1 MADDTPHDDPS
12 IETADTDSPPP
23 DEPGRRSE
31 LFADITGAGRVD
43 WRSNVLVPVL
53 AIVSALIVGAI
64 VIALGDLDT
73 LKLWGSDP
81 GQAAGDTWDRV
92 SGAYSAL
99 WRGAV
104 GGWNP
109 ISETLTRASPLILAG
124 LAVAVGF
131 QAGLF
136 NIGANGQMLI
146 GGMIALIVGFQLSVP
161 TVIHIPLVVI
171 GGLIGGA
178 LWGAIPGYLRAKTG
192 AHEVITTIM
201 LNFVALRLVDYLLKV
216 DYFQLEGRDD
226 PVSKSVET
234 TARYPKLL
242 SADWLPFGLGS
253 PRHRVHLGIII
264 AILAA
269 VFVWWLLYRSTIGFE
284 FRAVGANPD
293 GARYAGMNV
302 IWLYVAVMA
311 FAGALAGLGGA
322 DQVAGTLGRA
332 TPGFVGTTG
341 FDAIA
346 LALLGRSHP
355 AGVVAAGLLFGGLA
369 AGGQAMQ
376 VSVDVGI
383 DIVQVI
389 QAMIIMF
396 IAAPALIKAIY
407 RVRAETEAAQLTSG
421 WAT

>member
-1 MADDTPHDDPS
+1 MDDDRERT
-12 IETADTDSPPP
+12 
-23 DEPGRRSE
+23 DEPGGGAGTESEPSGRSE
-31 LFADITGAGRVD
+31 LFSDITGVGRFD
-43 WRSNVLVPVL
+43 WRSNLLVPVL
-53 AIVSALIVGAI
+53 AVVSALVVGAI
-64 VIALGDLDT
+64 IIAFGDLDT

-81 GQAAGDTWDRV
+81 GEALSETWTTLREAY
-92 SGAYSAL
+92 GAL
-99 WRGAV
+99 FEGAV

-109 ISETLTRASPLILAG
+109 ISETLTRATPLILAG

-146 GGMIALIVGFQLSVP
+146 GGMFALVVGFQFSLP
-161 TVIHIPLVVI
+161 AVIHIPLVVI
-171 GGLIGGA
+171 AGLIGGA
-178 LWGAIPGYLRAKTG
+178 IWGAIPGYLRAKTG
-192 AHEVITTIM
+192 AHEVIVTIM
-201 LNFVALRLVDYLLKV
+201 LNFIALRLVDYLLKV
-216 DYFQLEGRDD
+216 DFFQAEGRND
-226 PVSKSVET
+226 PVSKSVVDS
-234 TARYPKLL
+234 ARYPKLL
-242 SADWLPFGLGS
+242 TADWLPFGLGD

-264 AILAA
+264 ALVAA
-269 VFVWWLLYRSTIGFE
+269 WAMWWLLYRSTIGFE
-284 FRAVGANPD
+284 FRAVGANPH
-293 GARYAGMNV
+293 GAKYAGMNV

-311 FAGALAGLGGA
+311 TAGALAGLGGA

-332 TPGFVGTTG
+332 TPGFVSTIG

-369 AGGQAMQ
+369 AGGQQMQ
-376 VSVDVGI
+376 VAADVGI

-389 QAMIIMF
+389 QALIIMF
-396 IAAPALIKAIY
+396 IAAPALVKAIF

>member
-1 MADDTPHDDPS
+1 MADDDKATEDAAPAASD
-12 IETADTDSPPP
+12 PPP
-23 DEPGRRSE
+23 ESGGRSD
-31 LFADITGAGRVD
+31 LFSDLTGVGRFD
-43 WRSNVLVPVL
+43 WRSNALVPFL
-53 AIVSALIVGAI
+53 AVVSALIVGALI
-64 VIALGDLDT
+64 IAFGDLDT

-81 GQAAGDTWDRV
+81 GEAFSQTWTTVKD
-92 SGAYSAL
+92 AYVAL
-99 WRGAV
+99 FKGSV

-109 ISETLTRASPLILAG
+109 VSETLTRAAPLILAG

-136 NIGANGQMLI
+136 NIGATGQMLI
-146 GGMIALIVGFQLSVP
+146 GGMFALVVGFQFNLP
-161 TVIHIPLVVI
+161 AFLHIPVVI
-171 GGLIGGA
+171 IAGLLGGA
-178 LWGAIPGYLRAKTG
+178 IWGAVPGYLRAKTG

-201 LNFVALRLVDYLLKV
+201 LNFVALRLVDYLLTV
-216 DYFQLEGRDD
+216 DYFQLEGRND
-226 PVSKSVET
+226 PVSKSVVDS
-234 TARYPKLL
+234 ARYPKLL
-242 SADWLPFGLGS
+242 TAEWLPFGMGS
-253 PRHRVHLGIII
+253 PRHRVHVGIII
-264 AILAA
+264 AVIAA
-269 VFVWWLLYRSTIGFE
+269 FVIWWILYRSTIGFE

-311 FAGALAGLGGA
+311 VAGAFAGLGGA

-332 TPGFVGTTG
+332 SGGFVGVIG

-355 AGVVAAGLLFGGLA
+355 GGVVAAGLLFGGLA
-369 AGGQAMQ
+369 AGGQQMQ
-376 VSVDVGI
+376 VAADVGI

-389 QAMIIMF
+389 QALIIMF

-407 RVRAETEAAQLTSG
+407 RVKADTESAQLTSG